1 MKVDK
6 SVPLSALCSL
16 GCGIQTG
23 AGTMFN
29 VVRPIERKSRHIG
42 IFGIGGVGAA
52 AVMAAHILAQDNPG
66 VIDAIVAIDIVDQ
79 RLTLAKELGA
89 THVVSSKSEDL
100 KNRIAEIT
108 DGEELDAVI
117 DCTGVIPVVSSMV
130 GLVGAGGLA
139 VTVGGPPPGLQ
150 ASIDV
155 FDMLIKC
162 KTYCGTH
169 QGNSASK
176 IVSFQIR
183 YGVVS
188 SDGPR
193 SLFHSWSSFS

>member
-1 MKVDK
+1 M
-6 SVPLSALCSL
+6 PLSALCSI

-23 AGTMFN
+23 AGSVFN

-52 AVMAAHILAQDNPG
+52 AIMAAHILAQDIPG

-79 RLTLAKELGA
+79 KLTLAKQLGA
-89 THVVSSKSEDL
+89 THVVNSESEDL
-100 KNRIAEIT
+100 EERIAEIT
-108 DGEELDAVI
+108 DGEQLDAAI
-117 DCTGVIPVVSSMV
+117 DCTGVVPVVSSMV
-130 GLVGAGGLA
+130 GLVGAGGMA

-162 KTYCGTH
+162 KTYRGTH

-176 IVSFQIR
+176 TVSFQM
-183 YGVVS
+183 
-188 SDGPR
+188 SDTEC
-193 SLFHSWSSFS
+193 SF